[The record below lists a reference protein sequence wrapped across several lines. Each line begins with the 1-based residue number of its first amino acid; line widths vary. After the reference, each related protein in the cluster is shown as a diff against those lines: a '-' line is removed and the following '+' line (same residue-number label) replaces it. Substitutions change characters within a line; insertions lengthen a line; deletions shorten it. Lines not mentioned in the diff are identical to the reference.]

1 MDKFTK
7 ITLLGAAVAC
17 FLIAFSLFVYALCV
31 EKYWVIG
38 EAAFGAIFGLVLLCN
53 YKELNK

>member
-1 MDKFTK
+1 MDDFTK
-7 ITLLGAAVAC
+7 IALKIAAVAC
-17 FLIAFSLFVYALCV
+17 FVMAFILFVYALCV
-31 EKYWVIG
+31 EKYYVIG